1 MNSPRPHD
9 LLWGMPVS
17 GLPADAPQWAQDVL
31 ASGRPVVVR
40 RASCEDGWVA
50 VGVRGQ
56 GRAQRLGALMRLADV
71 QRQQGPEVLRVHVQS
86 PWPAL
91 QALASVTPVLQASD
105 LAWGPTGGVGYQ
117 IATGIE
123 VVHADSDLDLL
134 LRTPQPLARAQAREL
149 QDILDC
155 APGRIDVQLETPAGA
170 IALREWAGF
179 ARRVLLKSPHGPRL
193 VSDPWA
199 MMERAA

>member
-1 MNSPRPHD
+1 MNAPRPHD

-40 RASCEDGWVA
+40 RATCEDGWVA
-50 VGVRGQ
+50 VGLRGQ
-56 GRAQRLGALMRLADV
+56 GRAQRLGALMCLADV
-71 QRQQGPEVLRVHVQS
+71 QHQQGPEALRVNVQS

-91 QALASVTPVLQASD
+91 QALASVTPVLQASG

-117 IATGIE
+117 LASGIE

-134 LRTPQPLARAQAREL
+134 LRTPLPMARAHARGCW
-149 QDILDC
+149 ISS
-155 APGRIDVQLETPAGA
+155 T
-170 IALREWAGF
+170 
-179 ARRVLLKSPHGPRL
+179 ARRAVSMCNWKLRRVPLPCVNGPVLPVGCCSSRL
-193 VSDPWA
+193 MA
-199 MMERAA
+199 RAWSTTLGR